1 MAEYLRLARLYFVL
15 LALVTAARWFVSFR
29 APYDVATDKV
39 SIVVTTLF
47 ASLFYAA
54 FCRRWLRHGVVA
66 ALTMGALFG
75 FAAQLVIFS
84 STLVSYLA
92 GLDTF
97 FNYPK
102 ALQSETAVPMGTAML
117 RRTGGLIAGPITN
130 AVMALIGWALG
141 ALLPAERS
149 RT

>member
-1 MAEYLRLARLYFVL
+1 MADELRLARLYFVL

-29 APYDVATDKV
+29 APYDLGTDKV
-39 SIVVTTLF
+39 SIVIMTLF

-54 FCRRWLRHGVVA
+54 FCRRWLGFSVVRA
-66 ALTMGALFG
+66 MTLGALFG
-75 FAAQLVIFS
+75 FAAQLVIFL

-92 GLDTF
+92 DLETY

-102 ALQSETAVPMGTAML
+102 ALQSTTAVPMGAAML

-130 AVMALIGWALG
+130 AIMALVGWALG
-141 ALLPAERS
+141 ALLPERK
-149 RT
+149 

>member
-15 LALVTAARWFVSFR
+15 LALVTAGRWFVSFR
-29 APYDVATDKV
+29 APYEVATDKV
-39 SIVVTTLF
+39 SIVITTLF

-54 FCRRWLRHGVVA
+54 FSRRWLDFGVVKA
-66 ALTMGALFG
+66 MTLGALFG

-92 GLDTF
+92 GLDTY

-102 ALQSETAVPMGTAML
+102 ALQSETSVPMALAMA
-117 RRTGGLIAGPITN
+117 RRSGGLIAGPITN
-130 AVMALIGWALG
+130 AIMALIGWALG
-141 ALLPAERS
+141 ALLPAERKQA
-149 RT
+149 